1 MSETLLMPLITNI
14 LIYLGL
20 YIISFI
26 DNEVTNE
33 NLLTMYS
40 SVMLILIL
48 YQSELNH
55 VILIIEINFMLGF
68 EVLSLF
74 LFQLDTLLFS
84 FFTFTI

>member
-1 MSETLLMPLITNI
+1 MPLITNI
-14 LIYLGL
+14 RIYLGL